1 MKFCCYFD
9 ATENVINIFI
19 TKELRNN
26 QIWSNFK
33 QIKTRRFL
41 KQFPVPI
48 SRKRKFP
55 NESDDSFKSEKNKW
69 RLVRFFS
76 TLRPTNSINHLISRD
91 CIIFSFLFFFPPPSS
106 LRKPNRF
113 TRCSVDAIRGSNI
126 RGEARIRVIYDP
138 ENNHRIF
145 QAREKEISR
154 WFKSRNIYIYIRMYT

>member
-1 MKFCCYFD
+1 M
-9 ATENVINIFI
+9 
-19 TKELRNN
+19 
-26 QIWSNFK
+26 
-33 QIKTRRFL
+33 

-106 LRKPNRF
+106 LRKPN

-126 RGEARIRVIYDP
+126 REARIRVIYDP

-154 WFKSRNIYIYIRMYT
+154 WFKSRNIYIYVCILNYISTPLEKLKLLMDI